1 MQNVWKVSPHSHIQ
15 QVCALLWN
23 PYKAVYFQLLPLSTC
38 FALLCATGKQL
49 RSCVQTD
56 LGCLCLCWPQNLESR
71 EVIHRETWAVW
82 VQASWSGAQHSLLAP
97 GLCHSGAALLL
108 PDLSWQVPA
117 PLCSSG
123 RKKGTEMPL
132 RCLLPEGWDQTLVS
146 CQITTAGFS
155 SASVLL
161 QESGL
166 SGFTE

>member
-1 MQNVWKVSPHSHIQ
+1 MFEK
-15 QVCALLWN
+15 CLLIHTSSKCVHC
-23 PYKAVYFQLLPLSTC
+23 YGISTKLC
-38 FALLCATGKQL
+38 ISSCYPFRLVLLCFVQQENNLDPVCKQIWAASACAGPRIWRAGKWY
-49 RSCVQTD
+49 TEK
-56 LGCLCLCWPQNLESR
+56 LEL
-71 EVIHRETWAVW
+71 
-82 VQASWSGAQHSLLAP
+82 SGSKPAGVELSLLAP

-123 RKKGTEMPL
+123 RKKGTEMHL

-161 QESGL
+161 QGSGL